1 MTTNTRSHKE
11 LDGELDAERRR
22 EFMHAIL
29 TDVRALE
36 RMITEGRFETGI
48 RRIGAEQEMFL
59 IDQQWVP
66 ARGALKMLELLRD
79 DHFTTELGLFQLEAN
94 CDPQVFTGD
103 GLSRMHAQLDDL
115 VGRARAAASAADMDV
130 VLMGILPTMRK
141 SDLALDSMVPSPRY
155 MTLNRIMTELRGG
168 NFEFSIKGLDELIIE
183 HDSVMLEACN
193 SSFQVHLQVTPAE
206 FARVYN
212 LAQVLAGPIM
222 AISANSPLLFGRRL
236 WAETRIALFRQA
248 VDTRLT
254 HHLRETEA
262 RVSFG
267 TRWVK
272 ESVVE
277 IFKEDIARFRT
288 LVSTDLDENPMEK
301 LDRGEAPLLKA
312 LRLHNGTIY
321 RWNRPCY
328 GLIDG
333 KPHLRIENRVMPAG
347 PSTIDEISNGA
358 FWFGLMTELAH
369 RGEEVHRRI
378 DFDQAGANFYTAAR
392 EGLGATFGW
401 LDGEDI
407 SARNLVLDRL
417 LPLAE
422 AGLRRAAIT
431 DGDVKRYL
439 GVIDHRVRTAR
450 TGARWQ
456 FSSWN
461 SLRDRATPG
470 ERANALVAATVKRQ
484 LTGRPVSEWERAR
497 LDEADVTRHNYLR
510 VEQYMT
516 TDLFTVQSD
525 DPIEMI
531 ANLMIWE
538 RIRHVPVEDKDH
550 RLIGLVTQRAVL
562 RFIASHGISHRTP
575 ASAIMRRDVLTVA
588 PETPTIDAIRLM
600 RRKRIGCL
608 PVVQDG
614 RLVGILTEEDF
625 LTIASKLLEER
636 LGDGTVEAIEGP
648 GTGRTSSL
656 AATDRAAD
664 RSASHRLP
672 IDTAPSLPPTPVVDA
687 PAPAP
692 VAVAGAPA
700 PEAHGAPPPPDA
712 IPPA

>member
-1 MTTNTRSHKE
+1 MSNTTRSHKE

-29 TDVRALE
+29 QDVRALE
-36 RMITEGRFETGI
+36 RMIAEQRFETGV
-48 RRIGAEQEMFL
+48 RRIGAEQEMFI

-66 ARGALKMLELLRD
+66 ARGALKILELLRPD
-79 DHFTTELGLFQLEAN
+79 DHYTTELGMFQLEAN

-103 GLSRMHAQLDDL
+103 GLSRMQAQLDAL
-115 VGRARAAASAADMDV
+115 VNRAREAARQAEMDV

-155 MTLNRIMTELRGG
+155 MTLNRIITELRGRS
-168 NFEFSIKGLDELIIE
+168 FEFSIKGLDELIIE

-193 SSFQVHLQVTPAE
+193 SSFQVHLQVTPQE

-222 AISANSPLLFGRRL
+222 AISANSPILFGRRL

-248 VDTRLT
+248 VDTRPT

-272 ESVVE
+272 DSVVE

-288 LVSTDLDENPMEK
+288 LVSTDLDEDPMAK

-328 GLIDG
+328 GIIDG

-347 PSTIDEISNGA
+347 PSTLDEVANGA
-358 FWFGLMTELAH
+358 FWFALMTELAH
-369 RGEEVHRRI
+369 RGDEVHRRI

-392 EGLGATFGW
+392 EGLGSSFVW

-407 SARNLVLDRL
+407 SARNLVLDKL
-417 LPLAE
+417 LPIAE
-422 AGLRRAAIT
+422 AGLRRAGIVDA
-431 DGDVKRYL
+431 DVKRYL
-439 GVIDHRVRTAR
+439 GVVDERVRTAR

-470 ERANALVAATVKRQ
+470 ERANALVAATIKRQ
-484 LTGRPVSEWERAR
+484 QTGRPVSEWERAR

-516 TDLFTVQSD
+516 TDLFTVSAD
-525 DPIEMI
+525 DPVEMI

-550 RLIGLVTQRAVL
+550 NLIGLVTQRAVL
-562 RFIASHGISHRTP
+562 RFIAAHGISHRTGV
-575 ASAIMRRDVLTVA
+575 SAIMRKDVLTVS
-588 PETPTIDAIRLM
+588 PETPTVDAIRLM
-600 RRKRIGCL
+600 RKKRIGCL

-614 RLVGILTEEDF
+614 KLVGILTEEDF

-636 LGDGTVEAIEGP
+636 LGDGTVEAIDGP
-648 GTGRTSSL
+648 GTGRSP
-656 AATDRAAD
+656 APGD
-664 RSASHRLP
+664 RSAAHRL
-672 IDTAPSLPPTPVVDA
+672 AAAAAAVAQEKAMAAEPPGVLEVEPLA

-692 VAVAGAPA
+692 APA
-700 PEAHGAPPPPDA
+700 GE
-712 IPPA
+712 PAKKS

>member
-1 MTTNTRSHKE
+1 MSTTTRSHKE

-29 TDVRALE
+29 ADLRALE
-36 RMITEGRFETGI
+36 RMLVEQRFETGV
-48 RRIGAEQEMFL
+48 RRIGAEQEMFI

-66 ARGALKMLELLRD
+66 ARGALRMLELLHD
-79 DHFTTELGLFQLEAN
+79 DHFTTELGMFQLEAN
-94 CDPQVFTGD
+94 CDPQEFTGD

-115 VGRARAAASAADMDV
+115 VNRARDAARTADMDV

-155 MTLNRIMTELRGG
+155 MTLNRVVRELRGR

-193 SSFQVHLQVTPAE
+193 SSFQAHLQVSPAE
-206 FARVYN
+206 FARYYN
-212 LAQVLAGPIM
+212 WAQVLAGPLMSI
-222 AISANSPLLFGRRL
+222 AANSPLLFGRRL

-248 VDTRLT
+248 VDTRQT
-254 HHLRETEA
+254 HHMRETEA

-267 TRWVK
+267 TKWVK
-272 ESVVE
+272 DSVVE
-277 IFKEDIARFRT
+277 LFKEDIARFRT
-288 LVSTDLDENPMEK
+288 LVSTDLDEDPMAK

-328 GLIDG
+328 GVIDG
-333 KPHLRIENRVMPAG
+333 KPHLRIENRIMPAG
-347 PSTIDEISNGA
+347 PSTIDEVANSA
-358 FWFGLMTELAH
+358 FWFALMTEMGH
-369 RGEEVHRRI
+369 RGEDVTRHI
-378 DFDQAGANFYTAAR
+378 DFDVAGANFYTAAR
-392 EGLGATFGW
+392 EGIGANFMW

-407 SARNLVLDRL
+407 SARDLVLDRL
-417 LPLAE
+417 LPIAE
-422 AGLRRAAIT
+422 TGLRRAGIVDA
-431 DGDVKRYL
+431 DVKRYL

-484 LTGRPVSEWERAR
+484 VTGRPVSEWERAR

-516 TDLFTVQSD
+516 TDLFTVGAD

-538 RIRHVPVEDKDH
+538 RLRHVPVEDKDH
-550 RLIGLVTQRAVL
+550 KLIGLVTQRAVL
-562 RFIASHGISHRTP
+562 RFIASHGASHRTP
-575 ASAIMRRDVLTVA
+575 ASAIMRRECLTVT
-588 PETPTIDAIRLM
+588 PETPTVEALRLM

-608 PVVQDG
+608 PVVHDG
-614 RLVGILTEEDF
+614 RLVGIITEEDF

-636 LGDGTVEAIEGP
+636 LGDGTVEEALDGP
-648 GTGRTSSL
+648 GTGRTST
-656 AATDRAAD
+656 AASAAP
-664 RSASHRLP
+664 AAAP
-672 IDTAPSLPPTPVVDA
+672 AAPAAAPAAPAAAPAAPS
-687 PAPAP
+687 PASPASP
-692 VAVAGAPA
+692 ASGAPTDGRA
-700 PEAHGAPPPPDA
+700 
-712 IPPA
+712 